1 VVIEAVHGTSARWHA
16 GCHCPVPAGTQ
27 RHQASLENKP
37 QHGSGSPSRSWQQL
51 LDGVYGRRPFRTVIR
66 DLELTPN
73 QLWGLTKTDQ
83 EWSEKLEAALTATRQ
98 DNLEHGTN
106 AAYVAASVCSECR
119 ENQRVRMGR
128 NSGEVQ
134 RPALHI
140 VGVLDLRRG
149 ESAVCGSGS
158 PQLAARAARMA

>member
-1 VVIEAVHGTSARWHA
+1 
-16 GCHCPVPAGTQ
+16 VPAGTQ
-27 RHQASLENKP
+27 RHQASLET
-37 QHGSGSPSRSWQQL
+37 SPSTEAVPPRGPGNSSWAVSTVVGL
-51 LDGVYGRRPFRTVIR
+51 FRTVIR
-66 DLELTPN
+66 DLKLTPN

-134 RPALHI
+134 RPASSH
-140 VGVLDLRRG
+140 RRR
-149 ESAVCGSGS
+149 
-158 PQLAARAARMA
+158 ARPATR

>member
-1 VVIEAVHGTSARWHA
+1 VVIEAVHGTSARWVSLPSA
-16 GCHCPVPAGTQ
+16 G
-27 RHQASLENKP
+27 RHTATPSEPGDKP
-37 QHGSGSPSRSWQQL
+37 EHGSGSPSRSWQQL

-134 RPALHI
+134 RPASSH
-140 VGVLDLRRG
+140 RRR
-149 ESAVCGSGS
+149 
-158 PQLAARAARMA
+158 ARPATR